1 MPRRK
6 KVTREAIWAAAD
18 RLMANGQEPTLA
30 GVCNQTGGSYT
41 TISAEL
47 AAWRE
52 RRSEPVQLAE
62 PVPTAVAEAV
72 QELAPQLW
80 AVAVAEIDMRLAGER
95 KAFAI
100 AQRESE
106 KQVAEATGIADELR
120 ADLDQTKRDL
130 EQSQQETTNAREN
143 VARLTGQLEALRGSH
158 QGDLAAILKRL
169 PEPKKNG
176 GE

>member
-18 RLMANGQEPTLA
+18 GLMASGQEPTLA

-52 RRSEPVQLAE
+52 RRSEPAQPAE

-72 QELAPQLW
+72 HGLAPQLW
-80 AVAVAEIDMRLAGER
+80 VVAVAEIDKRLAGER
-95 KAFAI
+95 KAFAS

-106 KQVAEATGIADELR
+106 KQVAEATGIADELLS
-120 ADLDQTKRDL
+120 DLDQMKRDL
-130 EQSQQETTNAREN
+130 EQFQQEAVNARED
-143 VARLTGQLEALRGSH
+143 VARLNGQLEALRESH
-158 QGDLAAILKRL
+158 RDALTTILERL